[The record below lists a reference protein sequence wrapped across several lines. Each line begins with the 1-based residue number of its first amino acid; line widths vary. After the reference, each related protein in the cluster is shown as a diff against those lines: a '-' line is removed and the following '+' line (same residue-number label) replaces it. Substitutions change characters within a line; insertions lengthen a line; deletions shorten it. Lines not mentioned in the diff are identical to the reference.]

1 MFKYIIISFFHF
13 ILFFVNIKT
22 SNVEV
27 SVNLFIDDYLD
38 GVYVNGIKTFTGN
51 DETKHYT
58 FSISTTIGSYIEIYY
73 SDYQS
78 GAGISL
84 SFTFNNNG
92 VIETYKTDYSSIFLW
107 YTNTTSSYN
116 PSIRNISLITYEYT
130 YYDSW
135 TTGMTGAY
143 IIGETNALHPPIPDK
158 RYKSYM
164 NKIYIPN
171 TIACGSKNIILDDN
185 TKSKK
190 IDMNKLLFLGNTD
203 VYTNKIQFKILS
215 TSLIHD
221 VGATVNYLFLSDGTP
236 ITIGTIYDIDVLLY
250 SSLGY
255 GILDEIKYI
264 GIYKNESNSN
274 PQIETI
280 QCSIY
285 VTTCYETCSRCYQIT
300 PTKESQ
306 QCISCKSGYVLDSN
320 N

>member
-13 ILFFVNIKT
+13 ILFFINIKT

-27 SVNLFIDDYLD
+27 SLNLFIDDYLD

-73 SDYQS
+73 SDFQS

-107 YTNTTSSYN
+107 YTNTTSTYN
-116 PSIRNISLITYEYT
+116 PSIRNISLITYDYT

-135 TTGMTGAY
+135 TSEMTGAY
-143 IIGETNALHPPIPDK
+143 IIGEINALHPPTPDK

-171 TIACGSKNIILDDN
+171 TIACG
-185 TKSKK
+185 
-190 IDMNKLLFLGNTD
+190 
-203 VYTNKIQFKILS
+203 
-215 TSLIHD
+215 
-221 VGATVNYLFLSDGTP
+221 
-236 ITIGTIYDIDVLLY
+236 
-250 SSLGY
+250 
-255 GILDEIKYI
+255 
-264 GIYKNESNSN
+264 
-274 PQIETI
+274 
-280 QCSIY
+280 
-285 VTTCYETCSRCYQIT
+285 
-300 PTKESQ
+300 
-306 QCISCKSGYVLDSN
+306 
-320 N
+320 